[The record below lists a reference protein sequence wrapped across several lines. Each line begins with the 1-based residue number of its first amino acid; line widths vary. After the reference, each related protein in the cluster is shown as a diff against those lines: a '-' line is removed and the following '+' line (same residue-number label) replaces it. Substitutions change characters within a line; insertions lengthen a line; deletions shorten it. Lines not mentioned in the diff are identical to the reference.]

1 MSRNKIIFNYAVFV
15 VLASLDNAAAG
26 VLPPL
31 YAIIARDLQANETAL
46 GWVTAV
52 YILMLAAAAAF
63 WGYHGDRGRR
73 QSLLLIGTIIWGTA
87 MCLTGLAQNFGQLLA
102 GQLLTAVGAGSIAS
116 VGFSVV
122 SDIIP
127 AHRRG
132 LALSLWS
139 ISQGVGN
146 TFGALLA
153 SSIGAFNW
161 RIPFFTIA
169 GLGFLFAFLYL
180 FTDEPQRGQA
190 EPELEPLFQSGQS
203 YLHRISRA
211 DIKMIF
217 GRPTNRWLMI
227 QGFFLSLAYGSTVW
241 IPRWAIAR
249 VQVEGFSLES
259 ATIIGNLFVTLFG
272 VGAFLAI
279 PAGHLGDWW
288 QRRNPRGRAI
298 LGAVGLFTSIPFL
311 ILLFFL
317 PFKGVIIPLDGDLLQ
332 ISWAVLI
339 SLVTN
344 GWVALAFIT
353 AIIGIALLSAESPN
367 WAALLTDVNLPE
379 HRGTVAGFSRLFR
392 AVANALSVGL
402 TGVAIGWLTAVYPT
416 PTNYAIGLSLFQFIV
431 IPAGLC
437 YIMIAR
443 TAPGDIVAVKELL
456 TQRAHRPQDS

>member
-1 MSRNKIIFNYAVFV
+1 MSRTKIIFNYAVFV

-31 YAIIARDLQANETAL
+31 YAIIARDLQANEVAL

-52 YILMLAAAAAF
+52 YILTLAAAAAF
-63 WGYHGDRGRR
+63 WGYRGDQGRR
-73 QSLLLIGTIIWGTA
+73 QSLLLAGTLIWGVA

-102 GQLLTAVGAGSIAS
+102 GQLLTAIGVGSIAS

-122 SDIIP
+122 SDMIP
-127 AHRRG
+127 ANRRG

-139 ISQGVGN
+139 ISQGIGN

-161 RIPFFTIA
+161 RLPFFSIA
-169 GLGFLFAFLYL
+169 GMGFLFAFLYL

-190 EPELEPLFQSGQS
+190 EPELKPLFQSGRGYQ
-203 YLHRISRA
+203 HRISRA
-211 DIKMIF
+211 DIRVIF
-217 GRPTNRWLMI
+217 GRRTNRWLI
-227 QGFFLSLAYGSTVW
+227 VQGFFLSLAYGSTIW

-249 VQVEGFSLES
+249 VQAEGFNLES

-272 VGAFLAI
+272 VGGFLAI
-279 PAGHLGDWW
+279 PAGHIGDWW

-298 LGAVGLFTSIPFL
+298 LGAIGLLGSIPFL

-317 PFKGVIIPLDGDLLQ
+317 PLKGVIIPADGNVLQ
-332 ISWAVLI
+332 ISGAVLV

-344 GWVALAFIT
+344 GWVALAFVT
-353 AIIGIALLSAESPN
+353 ALIGIALLSAESPN
-367 WAALLTDVNLPE
+367 WAALITDVNLPE
-379 HRGTVAGFSRLFR
+379 HRGTVVGFSRLFR
-392 AVANALSVGL
+392 AAANALSVGS
-402 TGVAIGWLTAVYPT
+402 TGMAIGRLTAVYPA
-416 PTNYAIGLSLFQFIV
+416 PTNYAFGLSLFQLIV

-437 YIMIAR
+437 YLVIAR
-443 TAPGDIVAVKELL
+443 TAPADIAAVKQLL
-456 TQRAHRPQDS
+456 TQRAKG

>member
-1 MSRNKIIFNYAVFV
+1 MSRTKIIFNYAVFV

-31 YAIIARDLQANETAL
+31 YAIIARDLQANEVAL

-52 YILMLAAAAAF
+52 YILTLAAAAAF
-63 WGYHGDRGRR
+63 WGYRGDQGRR
-73 QSLLLIGTIIWGTA
+73 QSLLLAGTLIWGVA

-102 GQLLTAVGAGSIAS
+102 GQLLTAIGVGSIAS

-122 SDIIP
+122 SDMIP
-127 AHRRG
+127 ANRRG

-139 ISQGVGN
+139 ISQGIGN

-161 RIPFFTIA
+161 RLPFFSIA

-190 EPELEPLFQSGQS
+190 EPELKPLFQSGQS
-203 YLHRISRA
+203 YQHRISRA
-211 DIKMIF
+211 DIRVIF
-217 GRPTNRWLMI
+217 GRRTNRWLI
-227 QGFFLSLAYGSTVW
+227 VQGFFLSLAYGSTIW

-249 VQVEGFSLES
+249 VQAEGFNLES

-272 VGAFLAI
+272 VGGFLAI
-279 PAGHLGDWW
+279 PAGHIGDWW

-298 LGAVGLFTSIPFL
+298 LGAIGLLGSIPFL

-317 PFKGVIIPLDGDLLQ
+317 PLKGVIIPADGNVLQ
-332 ISWAVLI
+332 ISGAVLV

-344 GWVALAFIT
+344 GWVALAFVT
-353 AIIGIALLSAESPN
+353 ALIGIALLSAESPN
-367 WAALLTDVNLPE
+367 WAALITDVNLPE
-379 HRGTVAGFSRLFR
+379 HRGTVVGFSRLFR
-392 AVANALSVGL
+392 AAANALSVGS
-402 TGVAIGWLTAVYPT
+402 TGMVIGRLTAVYPA
-416 PTNYAIGLSLFQFIV
+416 PTNYAFGLSLFQLIV

-437 YIMIAR
+437 YLVIAR
-443 TAPGDIVAVKELL
+443 TAPADIVAVKQLL
-456 TQRAHRPQDS
+456 TQRAKG

>member
-1 MSRNKIIFNYAVFV
+1 V

-31 YAIIARDLQANETAL
+31 YALIARDLQASESAL

-52 YILMLAAAAAF
+52 YVLVLAAAAVF
-63 WGYHGDRGRR
+63 WGYRGDRGRR
-73 QSLLLIGTIIWGTA
+73 QSLLLGGTLVWGTA

-102 GQLLTAVGAGSIAS
+102 GQLLTAVGVGSIAS

-127 AHRRG
+127 AGRRG

-146 TFGALLA
+146 AFGALLA
-153 SSIGAFNW
+153 SSVGAFNW
-161 RIPFFTIA
+161 RIPFFSIA
-169 GLGFLFAFLYL
+169 GLGFVFAFLYL
-180 FTDEPQRGQA
+180 FTQEPKRGQA
-190 EPELEPLFQSGQS
+190 EPELKPLFQRGKQ
-203 YLHRISRA
+203 YRHRISWA

-217 GRPTNRWLMI
+217 DRRTNRWLMI
-227 QGFFLSLAYGSTVW
+227 QGFFLSLAYGSTIW

-249 VQVEGFSLES
+249 VQAEGFSLES
-259 ATIIGNLFVTLFG
+259 ATIIGNLFVTLFS

-279 PAGHLGDWW
+279 PAGHWGDRW

-298 LGAVGLFTSIPFL
+298 LGAVGLLSSIPFL

-317 PFKGVIIPLDGDLLQ
+317 PFKDVVIPVDGSLGR
-332 ISWAVLI
+332 ISWAVLV

-344 GWVALAFIT
+344 GWVALAFMT
-353 AIIGIALLSAESPN
+353 ALVGLALFSAEAPN

-379 HRGTVAGFSRLFR
+379 HRGTVAGISRLFR
-392 AVANALSVGL
+392 AVANAVSVGL
-402 TGVAIGWLTAVYPT
+402 TGMVIGWLTTVYSS
-416 PTNYAIGLSLFQFIV
+416 PTNYAVGLSLFQLIV

-437 YIMIAR
+437 YVVIAR
-443 TAPGDIVAVKELL
+443 TAPGDIAAVKRLL
-456 TQRAHRPQDS
+456 VQRAG